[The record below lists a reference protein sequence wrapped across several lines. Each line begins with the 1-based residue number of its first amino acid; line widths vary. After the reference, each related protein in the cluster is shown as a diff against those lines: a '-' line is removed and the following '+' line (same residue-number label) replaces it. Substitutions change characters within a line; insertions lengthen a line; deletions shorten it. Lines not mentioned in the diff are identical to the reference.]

1 MTIEEMKALKK
12 EKGYSYEQIAELSG
26 VPLGTV
32 QKVFCGVTKYPRF
45 STLQALE
52 KVFRNGEAVSYE
64 YQRVAKENKE
74 GETEHKPVSYQL
86 SGEQSGNKV
95 EERAAAY
102 QAVKKQGEYT
112 IDDYYALPD
121 DRRVELI
128 DGVIYDMSS
137 PSFVHQG
144 IAGEMYRQISNFLR
158 ENKGECVVRIS
169 PVDVQLDCDNRTMV
183 QPDVL
188 IVCDRSKIRRWGI
201 MGAPEFLVE
210 VLSPSTRRKDCGKKL
225 SKYMD
230 AGVKEYWII
239 DPKSKRLIVYDFEQ
253 EVWPTVY
260 GLTGKV
266 PIGIYQGKLEI
277 DMDMVAEAI
286 EEYPDGDGD

>member
-1 MTIEEMKALKK
+1 
-12 EKGYSYEQIAELSG
+12 
-26 VPLGTV
+26 
-32 QKVFCGVTKYPRF
+32 
-45 STLQALE
+45 
-52 KVFRNGEAVSYE
+52 
-64 YQRVAKENKE
+64 
-74 GETEHKPVSYQL
+74 
-86 SGEQSGNKV
+86 
-95 EERAAAY
+95 
-102 QAVKKQGEYT
+102 
-112 IDDYYALPD
+112 
-121 DRRVELI
+121 
-128 DGVIYDMSS
+128 
-137 PSFVHQG
+137 
-144 IAGEMYRQISNFLR
+144 
-158 ENKGECVVRIS
+158 
-169 PVDVQLDCDNRTMV
+169 MV